1 MEKFLDTKSYPFRMG
16 LDLYIL
22 RFRCRFWRSIDSLHA
37 FERKRLLSSVTMIQN
52 FFEIGMVSI
61 ILSDRIPFFE
71 VVDVSE
77 GWKHSLLAILM
88 RGRIMRYGKIGNLLV
103 GLAILFC
110 LWGFKAAQ
118 VWGAESISSAVH
130 PVDFDV
136 LKRAQKDLQQDLGLP
151 DHSDSGLVENPP
163 HRNPS
168 TSGLDDHPVLISILL
183 FALGLGIILL
193 GWVIRSEQKRE
204 SSTPREGPSFLNT
217 DGSDSLEAEKFLPK
231 KDLPDN
237 RSRKKRRSLL
247 SSTTS
252 RSPGTFL
259 SYMERLDSFLQT
271 LQGNSAEPDL
281 SCVALYHLKS
291 NSAFHTLLSR
301 SSGARFPR
309 FFRPSLLSESTQNLL
324 LTMKTGDLD
333 PKQAAFGM
341 TTITDGNIDSLCV
354 LFFDQRGVS
363 YLIYFSEIRNQHS
376 GKWFR
381 SVTQNRAELLS
392 ALELHLKD
400 YSRFHYQI
408 PEDTFDGYGVLDGR
422 GFENRLFQE
431 LERADR
437 LKTETLL
444 FVFSVKDLKHQ
455 DGAIESDE
463 EFMAR
468 FQRGVSLEIR
478 NGDSITRAG
487 DGHLFLLLPETL
499 EADASIITSR
509 LQKIFDSTKEELH
522 RKDLVLGFREISLH
536 GSEKEK
542 LFEFLSTIE

>member
-1 MEKFLDTKSYPFRMG
+1 
-16 LDLYIL
+16 
-22 RFRCRFWRSIDSLHA
+22 
-37 FERKRLLSSVTMIQN
+37 
-52 FFEIGMVSI
+52 
-61 ILSDRIPFFE
+61 
-71 VVDVSE
+71 
-77 GWKHSLLAILM
+77 
-88 RGRIMRYGKIGNLLV
+88 MRYGKIGNLLV

-110 LWGFKAAQ
+110 LWGFSTAP
-118 VWGAESISSAVH
+118 VCGAESISSVAH

-151 DHSDSGLVENPP
+151 DHSDSGLIENPP

-168 TSGLDDHPVLISILL
+168 TSGLEEHPFLISVLL
-183 FALGLGIILL
+183 IALGVGIILL

-204 SSTPREGPSFLNT
+204 SSVPSEGSSFLDSDDS
-217 DGSDSLEAEKFLPK
+217 DGMELEKSPPK
-231 KDLPDN
+231 KDLPDTRSKKN
-237 RSRKKRRSLL
+237 RRPLL
-247 SSTTS
+247 SSTVS

-271 LQGNSAEPDL
+271 LQANSSEPDL

-301 SSGARFPR
+301 SAGARFPR
-309 FFRPSLLSESTQNLL
+309 FFRPSLLSASTQNLL

-333 PKQAAFGM
+333 RKQAAFGM

-363 YLIYFSEIRNQHS
+363 YLIYFSEIRNEHS

-381 SVTQNRAELLS
+381 SVSQSRVELLS

-455 DGAIESDE
+455 EGAVEMEE
-463 EFMAR
+463 EFMDR

-478 NGDSITRAG
+478 NGDSLTRAG

-509 LQKIFDSTKEELH
+509 LQKIFDSTKEALH
-522 RKDLVLGFREISLH
+522 RKDLVLGFRETSLH
-536 GSEKEK
+536 GAEKEK
-542 LFEFLSTIE
+542 LFAFLSTI

>member
-1 MEKFLDTKSYPFRMG
+1 MK
-16 LDLYIL
+16 
-22 RFRCRFWRSIDSLHA
+22 
-37 FERKRLLSSVTMIQN
+37 
-52 FFEIGMVSI
+52 
-61 ILSDRIPFFE
+61 
-71 VVDVSE
+71 
-77 GWKHSLLAILM
+77 
-88 RGRIMRYGKIGNLLV
+88 YGKIENLLV

-110 LWGFKAAQ
+110 LWSFRTVP

-151 DHSDSGLVENPP
+151 DHSDSGLLENPP
-163 HRNPS
+163 HRNAS
-168 TSGLDDHPVLISILL
+168 TSGLDEHPFLISILL

-204 SSTPREGPSFLNT
+204 ASIPREGPSFLNT
-217 DGSDSLEAEKFLPK
+217 DGFDDREMEKSLPK
-231 KDLPDN
+231 KALPDKRSKQN
-237 RSRKKRRSLL
+237 RRPLL
-247 SSTTS
+247 SSTAS

-259 SYMERLDSFLQT
+259 SYMERLDAFLQA

-309 FFRPSLLSESTQNLL
+309 FFRPSLLSESSQNLL

-333 PKQAAFGM
+333 PKEAPFGM
-341 TTITDGNIDSLCV
+341 TTITDANIDSLCV

-363 YLIYFSEIRNQHS
+363 YLIYFSEIRNDHS

-381 SVTQNRAELLS
+381 SVSQSRAELIS

-444 FVFSVKDLKHQ
+444 FVFSVKYPNHQ
-455 DGAIESDE
+455 DGTIEME
-463 EFMAR
+463 EDFMDR

-478 NGDSITRAG
+478 NGDSLTRAG

-499 EADASIITSR
+499 EADAHIITGR
-509 LQKIFDSTKEELH
+509 LQKIFESTKEGLH
-522 RKDLVLGFREISLH
+522 RKDLALGFREISLH
-536 GSEKEK
+536 GTEKEK
-542 LFEFLSTIE
+542 LFEFLSTI